1 MLFRAMPMKRHNTFQ
16 KNLLIFASSMMA
28 AIILFLYGSILHTI
42 LLQGK
47 QFEWMDILK
56 PFALDQVKD
65 ITAFVQSFIVLI
77 IEFCI
82 EFLKSFFNR

>member
-1 MLFRAMPMKRHNTFQ
+1 MSRNMTFH
-16 KNLLIFASSMMA
+16 KKILTFASSMMV
-28 AIILFLYGSILHTI
+28 AILLFLYGSIVHTI

-65 ITAFVQSFIVLI
+65 ITAFVQSIIVLI